1 MKIGYTLFAL
11 LAVALNP
18 PATGATMAPAQ
29 QAYVKASNTR
39 AIDNFG
45 HALAVSGDTMV
56 IGSPRE
62 DSNATGVNG
71 NQSDTSAASA
81 GAAYVFVRTG
91 TNWIQQAYFKASNAE
106 AGDLFGWSV
115 AVSGD
120 TVVVGAFWEDSNATG
135 VNGNQSDNSALS
147 AGAAYVFVRTG
158 TNWVQQA
165 YLKASTAGTTE
176 FGASVAMSGNT
187 VILGAANVACVFVR
201 VGTNWCQQASLEASN
216 ADPNDF
222 FGRSVAVSS
231 DTAVVGAM
239 QEDSSAAGVNG
250 NENDNGAT
258 DSGAAYVFVRTGT
271 NWIQQAYLK
280 ASNPRGRLT
289 ASPGDQFGTSVAM
302 AGDTI
307 LVGAEYEASRA
318 TGVNG
323 DQTNNDDFL
332 AGAAYVFA
340 RTGTNWSQQAYLKA
354 SNTGFGDRF
363 GYRVGIDGETAVV
376 SAYYE
381 QSSASGV
388 NGNQLDNGLNR
399 SGAAYVFL
407 RNGTNWSQQA
417 YLKASNPGL
426 NDRFGNSVAISL
438 NTVAIGA
445 FQEDSNATGVD
456 GNQADNSL
464 TDSGAVYVFTGV
476 GTGPQLAI
484 TPDGNGGYF
493 IRFHGLANVGYQF
506 QRAAAVDGPWTTNA
520 TITALAPGI
529 IEFHDTNALSGQA
542 FYRAAQQ

>member
-1 MKIGYTLFAL
+1 MKIGYAFLT
-11 LAVALNP
+11 VALNLSS
-18 PATGATMAPAQ
+18 AVAATMPAQ
-29 QAYVKASNTR
+29 QAYIKASNTR

-45 HALAVSGDTMV
+45 NALAMSGDTMV
-56 IGSPRE
+56 IGSPLE

-71 NQSDTSAASA
+71 NQSDASAASA

-91 TNWIQQAYFKASNAE
+91 TNWIQQAYLKASNAE
-106 AGDLFGWSV
+106 AGDYFGWSV

-120 TVVVGAFWEDSNATG
+120 TVVVVAFGEDSNATG

-165 YLKASTAGTTE
+165 YLKASTVGIGE
-176 FGASVAMSGNT
+176 FGRSVAMSGNT
-187 VILGAANVACVFVR
+187 IILGAANIACVFVR
-201 VGTNWCQQASLEASN
+201 DGTIWNQQAALAVSN
-216 ADPNDF
+216 FDPNDF
-222 FGRSVAVSS
+222 FGISVAIFS

-250 NENDNGAT
+250 NQNDNGAT
-258 DSGAAYVFVRTGT
+258 NSGAAYVFVRTGT

-280 ASNPRGRLT
+280 ASNPRGKLT
-289 ASPGDQFGTSVAM
+289 ASPGDQFGTSVAV

-323 DQTNNDDFL
+323 DQTNNGDFL
-332 AGAAYVFA
+332 AGAAYVFT
-340 RTGTNWSQQAYLKA
+340 RNGTNWSQQAYLKA

-363 GYRVGIDGETAVV
+363 GYRVGLDGETAVV

-381 QSSASGV
+381 QSGASGV

-399 SGAAYVFL
+399 AGAAYVFL

-464 TDSGAVYVFTGV
+464 TDSGAVYVFTGI